1 MPQKTSYTLPDS
13 LRHFDALP
21 DSANV
26 RQPVVQGLYS
36 VSAATIWR
44 RVKAGTI
51 PAPHKQSERV
61 TSWNVG
67 ELRQALAKQAA

>member
-1 MPQKTSYTLPDS
+1 MNQNTSDTLPES
-13 LRHFDALP
+13 LRNFDALP

-26 RQPVVQGLYS
+26 RQPTVEGLYS
-36 VSAATIWR
+36 VSSATIWR

-51 PAPHKQSERV
+51 PKPRKQSERV

-67 ELRQALAKQAA
+67 ELREALAKQAA

>member
-1 MPQKTSYTLPDS
+1 MAQKTNSTIPDS

-26 RQPVVQGLYS
+26 RQPVLEGLYG

-44 RVKAGTI
+44 RVQAGTI
-51 PAPHKQSERV
+51 PKPRKQSARV

-67 ELRQALAKQAA
+67 LLRQALAKDTA